1 MPHEILV
8 PICMFLSVAGIGG
21 SVVMAIAAQ
30 RNRLKARLVEGEPG
44 SARSAHSMN
53 VIALVGKL
61 VAGKGPS
68 QKLQQ
73 RLAQAG
79 YHNESASTI
88 FLGAKVI
95 VFTVGAAAGFL
106 AVVPTDYTTPHKLI
120 LGLSV
125 AMAFGIVPDILVRT
139 RRNKRRK
146 QIRLHLPDAVDLLE
160 ICVSSGMGLDMAWNS
175 VAKEIRH
182 VSVLLA
188 DEMTLANLEIHMGAE
203 RAVALRHMAERT
215 GADEISSLVAT
226 LVQSE
231 KFGTSVAEALKVF
244 AESMR
249 VQRSQ
254 NAEEA
259 AEKMAVK
266 LIFPMVLFFFPAMMI
281 VMIGPAVLKIMELFA
296 D

>member
-21 SVVMAIAAQ
+21 SVVMAIAAR
-30 RNRLKARLVEGEPG
+30 RNRLKARLVEGEAGPD
-44 SARSAHSMN
+44 RSAHSMN

-68 QKLQQ
+68 RGLQQ

-79 YHNESASTI
+79 YHNESAAAI
-88 FLGAKVI
+88 FLGVKVI

-106 AVVPTDYTTPHKLI
+106 AVVPTDYTTAHKLI

-125 AMAFGIVPDILVRT
+125 AMGFGIVPDMLVRT

-146 QIRLHLPDAVDLLE
+146 QIRLHLPDAIDLLE

-231 KFGTSVAEALKVF
+231 KFGTSIAEALKVF
-244 AESMR
+244 AQSMR

-281 VMIGPAVLKIMELFA
+281 IMIGPAILKIKELFS